1 MACSGEEIGIWEMLK
16 CPALWFASP
25 LCASVSLHKWFCCCW
40 DHSMQAVLVLLT
52 STCPL
57 DWDCTVLQQCHPLDT
72 LLEWVHAS
80 WSLPRCGYLHAHG

>member
-1 MACSGEEIGIWEMLK
+1 MSSSVVCFPS
-16 CPALWFASP
+16 
-25 LCASVSLHKWFCCCW
+25 LCLSFSAQVVLLLQN
-40 DHSMQAVLVLLT
+40 SMQAVLVLLT

-80 WSLPRCGYLHAHG
+80 WSLPRCGYLHAQG

>member
-25 LCASVSLHKWFCCCW
+25 LCACFSAQVVLLLQN
-40 DHSMQAVLVLLT
+40 SMQAVLVLLT

-80 WSLPRCGYLHAHG
+80 WSLPRCGYLHAQG